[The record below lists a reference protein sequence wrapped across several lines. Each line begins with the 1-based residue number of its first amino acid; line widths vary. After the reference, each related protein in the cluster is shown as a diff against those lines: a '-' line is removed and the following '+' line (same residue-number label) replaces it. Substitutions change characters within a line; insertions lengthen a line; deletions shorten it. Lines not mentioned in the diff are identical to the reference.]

1 MSRHILGHVHV
12 RSRGFLSCPSLGRL
26 TSHLEIIRAG
36 EKLHKV
42 DDLKSE
48 LGKLCLNSVFTTYLY
63 FWTPPTQNI
72 SSVSQFLHCTI
83 GTISFIWSHKGHMVV
98 KTKNSAQD
106 LMFHEPS
113 GARTLWARSVL
124 YFWFA
129 KQHFGLQN
137 CPCML
142 EIWAWS
148 LPRWSRELR
157 KYLYGCQ
164 SQQLAELHTEFLK
177 SGSNDTGKRL
187 GTRLL
192 ITSFASI
199 RSCEQP
205 LVLVPP
211 T

>member
-1 MSRHILGHVHV
+1 M
-12 RSRGFLSCPSLGRL
+12 
-26 TSHLEIIRAG
+26 
-36 EKLHKV
+36 
-42 DDLKSE
+42 
-48 LGKLCLNSVFTTYLY
+48 
-63 FWTPPTQNI
+63 
-72 SSVSQFLHCTI
+72 
-83 GTISFIWSHKGHMVV
+83 WSYKGHMVI
-98 KTKNSAQD
+98 KTKHSAQH

-129 KQHFGLQN
+129 KQHFGLQS
-137 CPCML
+137 CPWML
-142 EIWAWS
+142 EIWAQS

-177 SGSNDTGKRL
+177 SRSSDTGKRL

-192 ITSFASI
+192 IASFASI
-199 RSCEQP
+199 HSCEQP

-211 T
+211 TSPKHSLYYIAVNVTFPFSEMSFQKAFYSYCFSLLIRHKSNCFFENVFCPWKHLLPVLAKLLSQNAPPQMFMVGAT